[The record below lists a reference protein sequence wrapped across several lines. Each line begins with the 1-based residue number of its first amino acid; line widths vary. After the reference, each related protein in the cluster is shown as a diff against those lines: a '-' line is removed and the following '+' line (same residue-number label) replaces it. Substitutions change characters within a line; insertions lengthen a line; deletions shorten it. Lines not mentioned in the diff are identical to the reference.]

1 MLDWRRW
8 TLTHSSGWAAE
19 LALGLGVAA
28 MRASC
33 EAESVLDDADPDG
46 AEDEDPDPDPD
57 VEGDRS
63 CDADGELGWAA
74 VSLAAGEVEGGGSL
88 LGGSLGE
95 LLLGEGEGDGDG
107 EGDGEGDG
115 DGEGEGDG
123 EAEAGRAWHTMS
135 ESDAGAA
142 PGLAAAACAVPSML
156 RVRKLPL
163 STVTAATRTCAKR
176 ISGLSPLLVRVYL
189 SSLLGIRR
197 CCRGGWVSL
206 VISSNRLHIHHTSSS
221 SQPSR

>member
-1 MLDWRRW
+1 V
-8 TLTHSSGWAAE
+8 E

-63 CDADGELGWAA
+63 CDADGEGDRSCDADGELGRAA

-95 LLLGEGEGDGDG
+95 LLLGEGDGDG

-135 ESDAGAA
+135 EPDAGAA

-176 ISGLSPLLVRVYL
+176 ISGLSPLLVRV
-189 SSLLGIRR
+189 I
-197 CCRGGWVSL
+197 CRL
-206 VISSNRLHIHHTSSS
+206 F
-221 SQPSR
+221 